1 MIVIRRSEERG
12 HTDKGWLDSY
22 HTFSFADYQDPQQ
35 MGFRN
40 LRVLNEDLVAPGRGF
55 GSHGHRDME
64 IISYVVSG
72 KLGHKDS
79 MGHQE
84 VLGPNEVQVMSA
96 GSGVVHSEFNASET
110 EPVHFLQIWIE
121 PAKKNLP
128 SSYQQVA
135 FDPTE
140 KEGRWKVLVAPER
153 SAGVAGVHQDASIA
167 VTTLNP
173 GEQLS
178 YELLPGRYAWV
189 HVLTGSISL
198 NSHQMNRG
206 DAAAIS
212 SLEQLTVKSSDQ
224 SASEVLLFDL
234 A

>member
-1 MIVIRRSEERG
+1 
-12 HTDKGWLDSY
+12 
-22 HTFSFADYQDPQQ
+22 
-35 MGFRN
+35 
-40 LRVLNEDLVAPGRGF
+40 
-55 GSHGHRDME
+55 ME

-198 NSHQMNRG
+198 NSHQVKPRRCRG
-206 DAAAIS
+206 N
-212 SLEQLTVKSSDQ
+212 QQ
-224 SASEVLLFDL
+224 P
-234 A
+234 